1 VDYNTR
7 SPLAKGVG
15 DHFEDH
21 IVRAIYIRVEAP
33 TRSRLEQSALESF
46 PHIPLLMGQRLMV
59 EETALAGV
67 RLLSHD
73 DLDADKL
80 GLVGQH
86 LDESGMGQEDEG
98 LVIPLAEVDR
108 MGL

>member
-1 VDYNTR
+1 
-7 SPLAKGVG
+7 
-15 DHFEDH
+15 
-21 IVRAIYIRVEAP
+21 
-33 TRSRLEQSALESF
+33 
-46 PHIPLLMGQRLMV
+46 MV

-98 LVIPLAEVDR
+98 LVIALAEVNFLLPAIILPDDEGTDPTVDK
-108 MGL
+108 MLHDTPTGDMQLALHLAFPFVGEELETA